1 MEGTRWIPLGVAA
14 ATLGGAILLLVQR
27 HRGRWAVLG
36 ASALI
41 LVQHLLHIGWLLR
54 PAGTP
59 ELGLLDLL
67 ALILLGGAWGLAW
80 LRLRSEE
87 RRVGKECVSPCST
100 RW

>member
-14 ATLGGAILLLVQR
+14 ATLGGAFLFLVQR

-36 ASALI
+36 PSAPI

-59 ELGLLDLL
+59 ELGLLALL
-67 ALILLGGAWGLAW
+67 APRRPRGAWAMAF
-80 LRLRSEE
+80 
-87 RRVGKECVSPCST
+87 RRRDVGFGKHV
-100 RW
+100 RWMVTTAVR